1 MKKIAII
8 GSGISGLTCAY
19 HLAGKFD
26 ITVFEKADY
35 TGGHTHTVHVATAE
49 EEVDIDTGFIVFND
63 RTYPHFITLMDEI
76 GVEYQPTE
84 MSFSVRND
92 ACNLEYNGNSL
103 STLFAQHSNI
113 FRLRFLLMLNEIIR
127 FNRDVRQELET
138 QSYTTVGEYLA
149 AKKFSLLFQQNY
161 LLPMISA
168 IWSMGLKNSS
178 DFPLQFF
185 ARFFAN
191 HGLLDI
197 TGRPQW
203 YTIRGGSSSYIAP
216 LTRTF
221 SDRIRLNTPVYK
233 VVRKSDAVSVI
244 TDRGEER
251 FDEVI
256 FACHGDQALELLAEP
271 TREERNVLRHFH
283 FSDNRV
289 VLHTDA
295 TVLPKRKRAW
305 ASWNYR
311 VNGDEQSLPTLTY
324 NMNILQCLQTKN
336 TYLVSLNQD
345 VEQSAILEEFHYAHP
360 VYSQE
365 SIAAQRQ
372 WQTIS
377 GADRIHFCGAY
388 WQNGFHEDGV
398 RSALRVCSMF
408 KEAA

>member
-19 HLAGKFD
+19 HLAGNFD
-26 ITVFEKADY
+26 ISVFEKADY
-35 TGGHTHTVHVATAE
+35 IGGHTHTVHVTTAE

-63 RTYPHFITLMDEI
+63 RTYPNFIKLMDEI

-92 ACNLEYNGNSL
+92 ACNLEYNGHSL
-103 STLFAQHSNI
+103 STLFAQQSNI
-113 FRLRFLLMLNEIIR
+113 FRLRFLLMLNEIVR
-127 FNRDVRQELET
+127 FNRDVRRELQA
-138 QSYTTVGEYLA
+138 QSHTTIGEYLA
-149 AKKFSLLFQQNY
+149 VQKFSLLFQQNY

-168 IWSMGLKNSS
+168 IWSMGLQKSN

-203 YTIRGGSSSYIAP
+203 YTIKGGSSNYITP
-216 LTRTF
+216 LTRFF
-221 SDRIRLNTPVYK
+221 SDRIRLNTPVTK
-233 VVRKSDAVSVI
+233 VSRGDDSLSVI
-244 TDRGEER
+244 TDKGSER

-256 FACHGDQALELLAEP
+256 FACHGDQALKLLAEP
-271 TREERNVLRHFH
+271 TTDEKNILRNFL

-289 VLHTDA
+289 ILHTDA
-295 TVLPKRKRAW
+295 SVLPRRKRAW

-311 VNGDEQSLPTLTY
+311 VIGEEKSRPTLTY
-324 NMNILQCLQTKN
+324 NMNILQRLQTKN

-345 VEQSAILEEFHYAHP
+345 IEDKAILQEFNYSHP
-360 VYSQE
+360 VYSSE
-365 SIAAQRQ
+365 SIAAQQQ

-377 GADRIHFCGAY
+377 GRDRIHFCGAY

-398 RSALRVCSMF
+398 DSALRVCSMF
-408 KEAA
+408 KETA